1 MHKRRRLRAAAF
13 ALAVAALHATA
24 VHAQDEKKPELEVG
38 RWYNSIESGLNL
50 TQSAYSDNWHG
61 GETNS
66 LAWTAFLNAGAQRRF
81 TNGIDWASRLR
92 LRFGQTHQQQ
102 KDADG
107 NRSWDRPQK
116 SEDKIDF
123 ETLALLSK
131 GWKIDPYL
139 SGRWESQFIDQSD
152 ATGRDIYVNP
162 STFKESAGIARHF
175 LQRGEEE
182 FFLTRFGWT
191 QRQNY
196 RRYYL
201 DATSD
206 ATDSKLAHDG
216 GVELQADWRL
226 KILQEKVAWLGKFT
240 VYQPFAW
247 SETETFDRV
256 SADSLVAAGIDADVK
271 DYSTVVDAVW
281 ENTFTTQVTKWIAFN
296 IYVEFRYD
304 KYDNS
309 VVPIVNDAGD
319 NLENAGAVADAI
331 RKDVQWKQTF
341 GIGITYRFM

>member
-1 MHKRRRLRAAAF
+1 MYTRSRLRGV
-13 ALAVAALHATA
+13 ALALALCALQATTA
-24 VHAQDEKKPELEVG
+24 LAQDEEKPEMEVG
-38 RWYNSIESGLNL
+38 RWYNSIETGLNL
-50 TQSAYSDNWHG
+50 TQSAYSDNWFG

-66 LAWTAFLNAGAQRRF
+66 LAWTAFVNAGAQRRF

-92 LRFGQTHQQQ
+92 LRFGQTHQQE
-102 KDADG
+102 KNADG
-107 NRSWDRPQK
+107 SRSWNRPQK
-116 SEDKIDF
+116 SEDKIDL
-123 ETLALLSK
+123 ETLALLVK
-131 GWKIDPYL
+131 GWKVDPYL

-152 ATGRDIYVNP
+152 PEGRDILVNP

-182 FFLTRFGWT
+182 FVLARFGWT

-196 RRYYL
+196 RRYFL
-201 DATSD
+201 APTGD
-206 ATDSKLAHDG
+206 ATDGKVAHDG

-226 KILQEKVAWLGKFT
+226 KILQDKVAWLGKFT
-240 VYQPFAW
+240 VYQPIAW
-247 SETETFDRV
+247 SETETFDKV
-256 SADSLVAAGIDADVK
+256 SADSLAAAGIAADVK
-271 DYSTVVDAVW
+271 DFATVVDAVW

-309 VVPIVNDAGD
+309 VVPILNDAGD
-319 NLENAGAVADAI
+319 NLKNAEAVADAV

-341 GIGITYRFM
+341 GIGITYRFI